1 MLRALLATIFAVL
14 TASAAVAVDRS
25 PAPAEI
31 NHFAAKFDPCP
42 AHQGQDQIDIDK
54 QPCFS
59 PQTWSGKAAVETDP
73 SVSDRRH
80 MPAASLLR
88 PPHQRASTHILFL
101 YACAPR
107 APPSITRI

>member
-14 TASAAVAVDRS
+14 TASAALGVDRS

-31 NHFAAKFDPCP
+31 NHFAAKFDPGP
-42 AHQGQDQIDIDK
+42 AHQGQDQIDVDM

-59 PQTWSGKAAVETDP
+59 PHDWSGKTAVKTHAAFLGERSMPVVAKLWP
-73 SVSDRRH
+73 QRH
-80 MPAASLLR
+80 RFL
-88 PPHQRASTHILFL
+88 THVLFL

-107 APPSITRI
+107 APPFISRV